1 MTSLTEKTLP
11 QLNAGVSVPRYDRR
25 HVSTGI
31 VHLGVGLQPSN
42 TRMRAAMA
50 AQDGPT
56 DPLFARFLL
65 EYMTQ
70 EAIPT
75 LRPVPGIDLQHYARE
90 LIERFS
96 RFTRVYTSIRASM
109 REHGVRRT
117 LADLD
122 RYATSSMADR
132 EPAGLERKSP

>member
-31 VHLGVGLQPSN
+31 VHLGVGNSDV
-42 TRMRAAMA
+42 T
-50 AQDGPT
+50 T

-65 EYMTQ
+65 EHMTQ

-75 LRPVPGIDLQHYARE
+75 LRPLPGRLPGGQPRG
-90 LIERFS
+90 LRRIERFS
-96 RFTRVYTSIRASM
+96 RFTRMYTSIMTSM